1 MVNSKRIYFVNLIM
15 EVLPSSG
22 LQKLKAK
29 LFRWAGLTVGKNVEF
44 FHGVKVQGIGEI
56 EIGDGAFI
64 GHEVL
69 LMVNEG
75 SKIIIEEEAIVS
87 SRVTVIT
94 GFHQI
99 TPNGKRILSRE
110 GTTSTVCIKRGCCVL
125 AGSIVLPGVTVGEM
139 SVVAAG
145 ATVAKDV
152 VPFTMVGGCPAKFI
166 KNVR

>member
-1 MVNSKRIYFVNLIM
+1 MD
-15 EVLPSSG
+15 VLPSSG

-29 LFRWAGLTVGKNVEF
+29 LFRWAGVKVGNNVEF
-44 FHGVKVQGIGEI
+44 FQGVKIQGIGEI

-87 SRVTVIT
+87 SRATVIT
-94 GFHQI
+94 GFHHI

-110 GTTSTVCIKRGCCVL
+110 GTTSTVNIRRGCCVL
-125 AGSIVLPGVTVGEM
+125 AGSIVLPGITVGEM
-139 SVVAAG
+139 AVVAAG
-145 ATVAKDV
+145 ATVARDV
-152 VPFTMVGGCPAKFI
+152 DPFTMVGGCPAKFI
-166 KNVR
+166 KSIK